1 MRYKRVELE
10 EGVPVQF
17 LGIYATRW
25 PFDSGVEPTVGFIED
40 DEELEERH
48 EREYGEWEESLRIA
62 GKRIEE
68 LEGQLQVA
76 KWLMQFAV
84 ESWDVRF
91 DIEDYTTLHHIRLKQ
106 IREWLK
112 DSETDGE
119 RLQRLVDENADKI
132 REIE

>member
-1 MRYKRVELE
+1 MVRYKRVELE

-40 DEELEERH
+40 DEDAVYEER
-48 EREYGEWEESLRIA
+48 I
-62 GKRIEE
+62 KE
-68 LEGQLQVA
+68 LEGQLQTA
-76 KWLMQFAV
+76 KWLMGFAV
-84 ESWDVRF
+84 ESWDDSKDTYDSVVHDER
-91 DIEDYTTLHHIRLKQ
+91 INQ
-106 IREWLK
+106 IRDWLK
-112 DSETDGE
+112 ENETDGE